1 MLWQF
6 NRMSTIKVKG
16 HTHLVRDLKSQAI
29 INTDSDA
36 YARYMTRK
44 AKQQKKDD
52 EMRKVVR
59 EVNEI
64 KTEMFEIKNLLK
76 KVLDKDGR

>member
-1 MLWQF
+1 
-6 NRMSTIKVKG
+6 MSTIKVKG

-36 YARYMTRK
+36 YARYMVRK
-44 AKQQKKDD
+44 AKQSKKDD

>member
-1 MLWQF
+1 
-6 NRMSTIKVKG
+6 MSTVKVKG
-16 HTHLVRDLKSQAI
+16 HTHLVRALKSQAI

-36 YARYMTRK
+36 YARYMARK
-44 AKQQKKDD
+44 AKQQKNDD
-52 EMRKVVR
+52 EMRIVVR

-64 KTEMFEIKNLLK
+64 KTEMFEIKDLLK

>member
-1 MLWQF
+1 MAF
-6 NRMSTIKVKG
+6 AKVKG
-16 HTHLVRDLKSQAI
+16 HSHLVRDLKSQAI

-64 KTEMFEIKNLLK
+64 KTEMFEIKNLIK

>member
-1 MLWQF
+1 MAYA
-6 NRMSTIKVKG
+6 KVKG

-64 KTEMFEIKNLLK
+64 KTEMFEIKDLLK

>member
-1 MLWQF
+1 
-6 NRMSTIKVKG
+6 MSTIKVKG

-64 KTEMFEIKNLLK
+64 KTEMFEIKDLLK
-76 KVLDKDGR
+76 KVLDNDGR

>member
-1 MLWQF
+1 MA
-6 NRMSTIKVKG
+6 IAKVKG

-36 YARYMTRK
+36 YARYMARK
-44 AKQQKKDD
+44 AKQSKKDD

-64 KTEMFEIKNLLK
+64 KSEMFEIKDLLK

>member
-1 MLWQF
+1 M
-6 NRMSTIKVKG
+6 TIAKVKG
-16 HTHLVRDLKSQAI
+16 HSHLIRDLKSQAI

-44 AKQQKKDD
+44 AKQSKKDD

-64 KTEMFEIKNLLK
+64 KTEMFEIKRLLK

>member
-1 MLWQF
+1 
-6 NRMSTIKVKG
+6 MSTVKVKG

-36 YARYMTRK
+36 YARYMVRK
-44 AKQQKKDD
+44 AKQSKKDD

-64 KTEMFEIKNLLK
+64 KSEMFEIKDLLK
-76 KVLDKDGR
+76 KVLDKNGR

>member
-1 MLWQF
+1 
-6 NRMSTIKVKG
+6 MSTVKVKG

-36 YARYMTRK
+36 YARYMARK

-64 KTEMFEIKNLLK
+64 KTDMFEIKDLLK

>member
-1 MLWQF
+1 
-6 NRMSTIKVKG
+6 MSTIKVKG

-36 YARYMTRK
+36 YARYMARK
-44 AKQQKKDD
+44 VKQSKKDD

-64 KTEMFEIKNLLK
+64 KSEIFEIKDLLK

>member
-1 MLWQF
+1 MAF
-6 NRMSTIKVKG
+6 AKVKG
-16 HTHLVRDLKSQAI
+16 HSHLVRDLKSQAI

-36 YARYMTRK
+36 YARYMARK
-44 AKQQKKDD
+44 AKQSKKDD

-64 KTEMFEIKNLLK
+64 KSEMFEIKDLLK

>member
-1 MLWQF
+1 
-6 NRMSTIKVKG
+6 MSTVKVNG

-36 YARYMTRK
+36 YARYMARK

-64 KTEMFEIKNLLK
+64 KTEMFEIKDLLK

>member
-1 MLWQF
+1 MA
-6 NRMSTIKVKG
+6 IAKVKG
-16 HTHLVRDLKSQAI
+16 HSHLVRDLKSQAI

-36 YARYMTRK
+36 YARYMARK
-44 AKQQKKDD
+44 AKQSKKDD

-64 KTEMFEIKNLLK
+64 KSEMFEIKDLLK

>member
-1 MLWQF
+1 
-6 NRMSTIKVKG
+6 MSIIKVKG

-36 YARYMTRK
+36 YARYMARK
-44 AKQQKKDD
+44 AKQSKKDD